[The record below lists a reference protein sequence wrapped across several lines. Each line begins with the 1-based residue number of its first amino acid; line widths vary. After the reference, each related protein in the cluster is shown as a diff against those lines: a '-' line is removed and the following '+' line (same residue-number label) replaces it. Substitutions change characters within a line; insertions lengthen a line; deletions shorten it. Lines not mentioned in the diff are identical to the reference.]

1 MEKIFSVYNEIYRI
15 TKSEIEKKD
24 KIKKINLF
32 NEKRK
37 TATLFLPA
45 NYYSI
50 IIVLPGAGY
59 SEKFQSSIFKNFK
72 YLLEEKIGICIFN
85 LNNGNLNKNDSI
97 FFEYFKEKIG
107 EIRGII
113 EYIKNE
119 LKINE
124 INLLGISFGGIIGF
138 IVSALAKEIKKSIF
152 VISGVNLEF
161 ITWRSLLRFK
171 IKKDCKRIVC
181 RRIHKVYRNLIK
193 NNLYDEILNLPK
205 KCFLYEPITYL
216 KSMENKKMLM
226 INGIFDM
233 IIPFYCVLEVKKQLK
248 NVKTIW
254 YPSTHLTFKF
264 FIPFV
269 RKHIL
274 EFLKN
279 ENISGN

>member
-1 MEKIFSVYNEIYRI
+1 MEKIFNLYNKIYSI
-15 TKSEIEKKD
+15 TKSEIERKD

-32 NEKRK
+32 NEKRE
-37 TATLFLPA
+37 TATLFLPVE
-45 NYYSI
+45 YYSI
-50 IIVLPGAGY
+50 IIVFPGAGY
-59 SEKFQSSIFKNFK
+59 SEKFQNSIFKNFK

-85 LNNGNLNKNDSI
+85 LNNGNLNKEDSV

-119 LKINE
+119 LKIND

-138 IVSALAKEIKKSIF
+138 IVSALEKEIKKSIF
-152 VISGVNLEF
+152 VICGVNLEF

-171 IKKDCKRIVC
+171 IKKDCKRTVC
-181 RRIHKVYRNLIK
+181 KRMHRVYKNLIK

-216 KSMENKKMLM
+216 ANLKNKKILM

-248 NVKTIW
+248 NIKTIW
-254 YPSTHLTFKF
+254 YPSTHLTFRF
-264 FIPFV
+264 FAPFAK
-269 RKHIL
+269 KHIIR
-274 EFLKN
+274 FLKN
-279 ENISGN
+279 ENISRS